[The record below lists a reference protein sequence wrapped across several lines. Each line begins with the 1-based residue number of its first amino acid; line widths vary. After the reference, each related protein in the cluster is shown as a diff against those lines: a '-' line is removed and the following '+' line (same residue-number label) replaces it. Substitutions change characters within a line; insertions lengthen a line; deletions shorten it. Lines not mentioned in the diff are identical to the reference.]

1 MPPDRFQVSEET
13 MLDNQ
18 NRVIDTPGATRCPNC
33 GQAMEPGVLAAE
45 CLVGGAKWMRKRS
58 RLSLGGEGLVSPDTW
73 GNVYFD
79 GFRCRHCRVLVV
91 GY

>member
-1 MPPDRFQVSEET
+1 

-18 NRVIDTPGATRCPNC
+18 RRPMDTPVAPRCPSC

-45 CLVGGAKWMRKRS
+45 SVVGGAKWMRKRS
-58 RLSLGGEGLVSPDTW
+58 RFSLVGEGLVSPDAW